1 MVGSC
6 FVGAG
11 RGGFEKEGRQRGW
24 RQMLCGKERTLVKIN
39 GELRDVTGKTVSEC
53 LAADGYDVK
62 RVAVE
67 RNGQIVPKA
76 RYDGIVLEDDDVVEI
91 VSFVGGG

>member
-1 MVGSC
+1 M
-6 FVGAG
+6 
-11 RGGFEKEGRQRGW
+11 
-24 RQMLCGKERTLVKIN
+24 
-39 GELRDVTGKTVSEC
+39 RDVDGKTVSEC

-67 RNGQIVPKA
+67 KNGQIVPKSK
-76 RYDGIVLEDDDVVEI
+76 YDETVLEEDDTVEI